1 MQWNTIRPFTVLNE
15 NEASMIRLEFD
26 IALNYE
32 VTGAQSDFI
41 FNIHAAQTGH
51 QSVVNE
57 QLYLSQP
64 ITPVIYTDSTYGT
77 RYMRL
82 QAVPGPLTIRYDA
95 TVDISHYVES
105 PENLVEVPISQL
117 PSEVLPYIYPSR
129 YCQSDRL
136 GKLVTWEFAHAQA
149 GYRRVQAIQDWVR
162 QRTSFLPG
170 SSNSTTSATDTIID
184 QAGVCRDFAHLM
196 IALCRAMN
204 IPARFVTGIDYGA
217 DPKLGPTDFHAYVEV
232 FLSNRW
238 YSFDPSGISPPMGL
252 VRLGTGRDAADASF
266 ATVFGSVKS
275 FVPVINIE
283 AIDDP
288 ANGFTLPRHCTEAMS
303 THAALVQYQ

>member
-1 MQWNTIRPFTVLNE
+1 
-15 NEASMIRLEFD
+15 MIRLKFD
-26 IALNYE
+26 IELSYE
-32 VTGAQSDFI
+32 IADYASDFI
-41 FNIHAAQTGH
+41 FNIHAAQTDH
-51 QSVVNE
+51 QAVVNE

-64 ITPVIYTDSTYGT
+64 VTPVIYTEPTYGT

-82 QAVPGPLTIRYDA
+82 KAAPGQLTVRYGA
-95 TVDISHYVES
+95 TVDISHYFDS
-105 PENLVEVPISQL
+105 PENLAEVPISQL
-117 PSEVLPYIYPSR
+117 SSEVLPYIYPSR

-136 GKLVTWEFAHAQA
+136 GKLVTWEFAHALP
-149 GYRRVQAIQDWVR
+149 GYRRVQAIQAWVR
-162 QRTSFLPG
+162 RRTSFLPG
-170 SSNSTTSATDTIID
+170 SSNSNTSATDTIID

-217 DPKLGPTDFHAYVEV
+217 DPKLWPTDFHAYVEV
-232 FLSNRW
+232 FLGNRW

-275 FVPVINIE
+275 FTPVINIE

-288 ANGFTLPRHCTEAMS
+288 ANGFTLPRHCTEALS
-303 THAALVQYQ
+303 THMPHL